1 MLGLQ
6 AKKLI
11 KYRAESSRY
20 SSLDL
25 DFKKTCDSTFSGSML
40 WLTALSESLSFC
52 RTFSLKCNDLHK
64 HSTASSIRGNGKK
77 RKVFKDFKY
86 IRCPNKFWTEIKL
99 ENSTRKAKKIVKV
112 LIYVDFKISTKKASH
127 LKLEGTPCL

>member
-64 HSTASSIRGNGKK
+64 HSTASSIRENGKN
-77 RKVFKDFKY
+77 RKVFKDFKC

-99 ENSTRKAKKIVKV
+99 ENSTRKAKKSG
-112 LIYVDFKISTKKASH
+112 FKISTKK
-127 LKLEGTPCL
+127 LPT

>member
-77 RKVFKDFKY
+77 RKVFKDFKC

-99 ENSTRKAKKIVKV
+99 ENSTRKAKK
-112 LIYVDFKISTKKASH
+112 S
-127 LKLEGTPCL
+127 

>member
-77 RKVFKDFKY
+77 RKVFKEMFSALFDFFFHFVGAVV
-86 IRCPNKFWTEIKL
+86 IITPNL
-99 ENSTRKAKKIVKV
+99 
-112 LIYVDFKISTKKASH
+112 
-127 LKLEGTPCL
+127 